1 MHDNKGPD
9 PHVVLPEYH
18 NLQQIFDTLTDKV
31 RTAGGL
37 QMGSFLITDELA
49 GLMVIGKMH
58 DLVHLSRI
66 IATIGQS
73 PLVKM
78 PGH

>member
-9 PHVVLPEYH
+9 PHIVLPEYH
-18 NLQQIFDTLTDKV
+18 NLQQIFNTLTDKV

-37 QMGSFLITDELA
+37 QMGTFVITDELA
-49 GLMVIGKMH
+49 GLMVVGPMVAMIHM
-58 DLVHLSRI
+58 SRI